1 MAKIFIVAVLVAL
14 AFQASYGKPAESAL
28 DTLAQSAKT
37 LTDELSQTLG
47 LQNLD
52 TEKLGKTLQD
62 QSKAIAEGLQS
73 IVDKLK
79 AEVTAHQPEV
89 DNVLKSVEASL
100 AKTASDLKK
109 SFDPKTQKQIDETRQ
124 KFDDGIK
131 TSVTELQK
139 LAKSV
144 QENKQLQEAQSNI
157 QSLTKSALDTFV
169 NSVKTAE
176 AQIKKAIDDHTK
188 THTH

>member
-1 MAKIFIVAVLVAL
+1 MAKLFIFAVVVAL
-14 AFQASYGKPAESAL
+14 ACQASYGKPADSAL

-62 QSKAIAEGLQS
+62 QSKAVAEGLQS

-79 AEVTAHQPEV
+79 AEVTAHQPERP
-89 DNVLKSVEASL
+89 EE
-100 AKTASDLKK
+100 DLKK

-124 KFDDGIK
+124 KFDDGLK
-131 TSVTELQK
+131 TSVAELQK

-144 QENKQLQEAQSNI
+144 QENKQLQEAQTNI
-157 QSLTKSALDTFV
+157 QSLTKSVLDTFV
-169 NSVKTAE
+169 SSVKNAE
-176 AQIKKAIDDHTK
+176 TQLKKAIDDHEK
-188 THTH
+188 THKH